1 MKTRLARPADVEA
14 VCRLIQIYADQGLL
28 LPRTEEQVRKSL
40 NHFLVLTES
49 ALAGNVGEGPQSE
62 NREAEGRPVGREI
75 IPVGREII
83 LAGSEERLVGCVALE
98 PYGPDLSE
106 IRSLAVEPAAQ
117 NRGLGGKLIDAA
129 LQTARRRKIAR
140 VFAVT
145 HAPALFE
152 RHGFFATARQDV
164 PEKIARDCM
173 GCPKVQN
180 CGLVTL
186 VAVVCPERVTLQVL
200 SPAARTAVLV

>member
-14 VCRLIQIYADQGLL
+14 VCRLIQLYADQGLL
-28 LPRTEEQVRKSL
+28 LPRTEEQVRRSL

-49 ALAGNVGEGPQSE
+49 VGNDAPAGEPD
-62 NREAEGRPVGREI
+62 EAG
-75 IPVGREII
+75 
-83 LAGSEERLVGCVALE
+83 AAANERLLGCVALE
-98 PYGPDLSE
+98 PYGQDLSE

-152 RHGFFATARQDV
+152 RHGFSATVRQNV
-164 PEKIARDCM
+164 PEKIARDCAT
-173 GCPKVQN
+173 CAKVNN
-180 CGLVTL
+180 CSLVTL
-186 VAVVCPERVTLQVL
+186 VAVVCPERVALPVFA
-200 SPAARTAVLV
+200 PAHRAVLV

>member
-28 LPRTEEQVRKSL
+28 LPRTEAQVRKSL

-49 ALAGNVGEGPQSE
+49 ADREGTTGEE
-62 NREAEGRPVGREI
+62 H
-75 IPVGREII
+75 
-83 LAGSEERLVGCVALE
+83 LLGCVALE
-98 PYGPDLSE
+98 PYGQDLSE

-152 RHGFFATARQDV
+152 RHGFAATARQSV
-164 PEKIARDCM
+164 PEKIARDCT
-173 GCPKVQN
+173 GCPKVQS
-180 CGLVTL
+180 CELATL
-186 VAVVCPERVTLQVL
+186 VAVVCPDRVARPVL